1 MSEPTVLLVLS
12 FNRRNLEL
20 LTQVLERAD
29 YQVVAANDYAD
40 LERALSNS
48 VAVSLGLIDLAGCD
62 RRIWSYC
69 EQFQAANIPFLT
81 FTPQYNRAVEQ
92 DSLAHGAS
100 SILVKPLVIKN
111 LLLLINSLVGKP
123 E

>member
-20 LTQVLERAD
+20 LTQVLERAN
-29 YQVVAANDYAD
+29 YQIIAVSNYTE
-40 LERALSNS
+40 LEQALSSS
-48 VAVSLGLIDLAGCD
+48 VIVSLGLIDLAGCD
-62 RRIWSYC
+62 RNIWSYC
-69 EQFQAANIPFLT
+69 EQLQIANIPFLT
-81 FTPQYNRAVEQ
+81 FTPQYSAVVER
-92 DSLAHGAS
+92 DSLAHGARNV
-100 SILVKPLVIKN
+100 LVKPLVIKN

>member
-20 LTQVLERAD
+20 LTQVLERAN
-29 YQVVAANDYAD
+29 YQIIATSNYTE

-48 VAVSLGLIDLAGCD
+48 VTVSLGLIDLAGCD
-62 RRIWSYC
+62 RHIWSYC
-69 EQFQAANIPFLT
+69 EQLQAANIPFLT
-81 FTPQYNRAVEQ
+81 FTPQYNRVVEQ
-92 DSLAHGAS
+92 NSLAHGATS
-100 SILVKPLVIKN
+100 VLVKPLVIKN

-123 E
+123 G